1 MRRLLPMLFAGALFS
16 VPAVSNVQAVSDFPN
31 HSIRLIVGFG
41 PGGATDTFARIFSG
55 PLSKALGQTVFVENV
70 AGASG
75 YIGWN
80 TVARSTPDGYTL
92 MMAENALV
100 VRPGFKDIKPQFDP
114 TTEFTPVAFAA
125 TSPLA
130 ICVANAVPANS
141 MKELIALSHSS
152 AKKLTFAS
160 AGVTS
165 VSQLVWDV
173 VREGAKIDAI
183 DVPYRGGGPA
193 MADLI
198 AGHVDL
204 TLPSS
209 QVAKPLVDA
218 KRIKCLAVTGKTRS
232 PALPQVPTLAEV
244 GIKHADVDLRFW
256 FAVFGPK
263 NLPAEVTAKLQKA
276 IKASLETPE
285 LKERLKAL
293 DITPEYA
300 AGPELGARVV
310 SDVKNWGAFIAAAG
324 LKGQ

>member
-1 MRRLLPMLFAGALFS
+1 MHRLMTVALAGALLS
-16 VPAVSNVQAVSDFPN
+16 VPALSGVHAEYPN
-31 HSIRLIVGFG
+31 RPIRLIVGFG

-55 PLSKALGQTVFVENV
+55 TLAKELKQTVLVENV
-70 AGASG
+70 PGASG
-75 YIGWN
+75 YIGWRR
-80 TVARSTPDGYTL
+80 VASASPDGYML

-100 VRPGFKDIKPQFDP
+100 IRPGFKDITPQFDP
-114 TTEFTPVAFAA
+114 TTEFTPIAFAA

-130 ICVANAVPANS
+130 VCVANVVPANS
-141 MKELIALSHSS
+141 MQELIAYSKSA

-173 VREGAKIDAI
+173 VRDGAKIEAI

-198 AGHVDL
+198 AGHIDM

-209 QVAKPLVDA
+209 QVAKPLVYTH
-218 KRIKCLAVTGKTRS
+218 RIKCLAVTGKTRS
-232 PALPQVPTLAEV
+232 PVLPQVPTLEEA
-244 GIKHADVDLRFW
+244 GIEHADVDLRFW

-263 NLPAEVTAKLQKA
+263 NMPADVTRKLQQA
-276 IKASLETPE
+276 IKASLESPE

-293 DITPEYA
+293 DIAPEYA
-300 AGPELGARVV
+300 AGPELAKRVV
-310 SDVKNWGAFIAAAG
+310 GDVKNWGAFIQAAG